1 MPKCIAAKAPN
12 NQHSFYKL
20 FHYIKKITE
29 SYIMGKD
36 GQSTEQPRLD
46 EHVEETMEKQMHT

>member
-1 MPKCIAAKAPN
+1 MYIAAKAPN

-29 SYIMGKD
+29 PYIMEKD
-36 GQSTEQPRLD
+36 GRSTEQPRLD